1 MATRQQ
7 PAFRVG
13 VTGHR
18 PDRLP
23 VDGLETLRARLRDVL
38 AALDR
43 ALSRRGGFEAAPGCI
58 LVSALAEGTDR
69 LAADAAPPGWRL
81 EALLPMPLALYR
93 ADFLA
98 PGEGRSASADAFD
111 AYLARAG
118 SVTELPLLG
127 PELRDEQRPAQYEA
141 LGRALVRQIDCLV
154 AVWDG
159 KPPRGPGG
167 TAFVVTL
174 AAERGLPVVWIDL
187 AGAIREIRRFEEGDP
202 ARPDLGPADA
212 AALDAIIRRV
222 RQSRPES

>member
-23 VDGLETLRARLRDVL
+23 VEHLGTLRTRLGDVL
-38 AALDR
+38 AGLDAALGPEGGSG
-43 ALSRRGGFEAAPGCI
+43 AARGCS

-69 LAADAAPPGWRL
+69 LAVDAAPRGWGL

-98 PGEGRSASADAFD
+98 PGERRSASADAFD
-111 AYLARAG
+111 AYLARAR
-118 SVTELPLLG
+118 SVTELPLLA

-159 KPPRGPGG
+159 QPPHGPGG
-167 TAFVVTL
+167 TAFVVAL
-174 AAERGLPVVWIDL
+174 AVARGLPVVWIDL
-187 AGAIREIRRFEEGDP
+187 AGATREIRRFEEGDP

-212 AALDAIIRRV
+212 AALEAIALRARRP
-222 RQSRPES
+222 RPEA